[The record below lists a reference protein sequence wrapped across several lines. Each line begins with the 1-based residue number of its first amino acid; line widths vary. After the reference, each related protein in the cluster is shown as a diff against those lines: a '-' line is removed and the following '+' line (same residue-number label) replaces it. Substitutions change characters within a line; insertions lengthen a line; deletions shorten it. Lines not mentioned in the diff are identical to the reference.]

1 MDVRLVMEPG
11 TPGSRT
17 IQLRH
22 AETVVGRRRDCGVR
36 VVAREV
42 SRRHCLVSFQDGYVS
57 VQDLDS
63 INGTYLNGRRIVG
76 RQVVRPGDHL
86 EVGPAIFRVEYELT
100 QEGMKRIAEA
110 TAPGEEEVIEA
121 DLVPANVEEVQE
133 VELVDDTNQPLPV
146 EPEPAEHGVF
156 KFDERDDAR
165 PWQLPE
171 PDKLHDI
178 LTKMDD
184 APSGEPRRAR

>member
-1 MDVRLVMEPG
+1 MEPD

-36 VVAREV
+36 IVAREV

-57 VQDLDS
+57 AQDLDS

-86 EVGPAIFRVEYELT
+86 EVGPVIFRVEYELT
-100 QEGMKRIAEA
+100 QEALKRIAA
-110 TAPGEEEVIEA
+110 VTAPGEEEVIEA
-121 DLVPANVEEVQE
+121 DLVPAKVEEIQE
-133 VELVDDTNQPLPV
+133 VELAEDTNQPLPV
-146 EPEPAEHGVF
+146 KPEPAEQEVF
-156 KFDERDDAR
+156 KFDERDDAQ

-178 LTKMDD
+178 LIKMDD
-184 APSGEPRRAR
+184 TPSGEHRRGR

>member
-86 EVGPAIFRVEYELT
+86 EVGPVIFRVEYELT

-121 DLVPANVEEVQE
+121 DLAPANVAEVQE
-133 VELVDDTNQPLPV
+133 DELVENDDADSAV
-146 EPEPAEHGVF
+146 DREPAAHGAL
-156 KFDERDDAR
+156 RL
-165 PWQLPE
+165 Q
-171 PDKLHDI
+171 
-178 LTKMDD
+178 
-184 APSGEPRRAR
+184 